1 MNYDL
6 LKEIATDL
14 GVDVEDT
21 AFGPGDAELIKQ
33 YAELFKQFGITEG
46 GEKDIKGKVDEP
58 GFKYSKKCPKATLE
72 IGTNQAGHGYI
83 NLYNQDGVVVNH
95 LIGGDDGLVS
105 IPNSGL
111 YFLHEFQLHY
121 YDSEATKF
129 AISKGFHPTPY
140 NEGEL
145 EKIGLTPNEKLIA
158 PYEMGYLSADPVFA
172 LKLATG
178 KIDIESLKNN
188 EAFKSQED
196 EATDQI
202 SRRPSN

>member
-14 GVDVEDT
+14 GGDVEDM
-21 AFGPGDAELIKQ
+21 AISPGDAELIEQ
-33 YAELFKQFGITEG
+33 YEELFKQFGITEE

-72 IGTNQAGHGYI
+72 IGTNQAGHGYL
-83 NLYNQDGVVVNH
+83 NLYNLEGVVVNH
-95 LIGGDDGLVS
+95 LIGGFDGLVS

-111 YFLHEFQLHY
+111 YFLHGHQLHY
-121 YDSEATKF
+121 YDSEAMKF
-129 AISKGFHPTPY
+129 AKSNGFNPTAN

-145 EKIGLTPNEKLIA
+145 EKIGLTPNEKLTA
-158 PYEMGYLSADPVFA
+158 PHDMGYLSANLGFA
-172 LKLATG
+172 LEIATG

-202 SRRPSN
+202 SV

>member
-1 MNYDL
+1 MNYGL

-14 GVDVEDT
+14 GGDVEDM
-21 AFGPGDAELIKQ
+21 AISPGDAELIEQ
-33 YAELFKQFGITEG
+33 YEELFKQFGITEG

-72 IGTNQAGHGYI
+72 IGTNQAGHGYL

-129 AISKGFHPTPY
+129 AKSNGFNPTPY

-145 EKIGLTPNEKLIA
+145 EKIGLTPNEKLTTLDT
-158 PYEMGYLSADPVFA
+158 GYLSANLGFA
-172 LKLATG
+172 LEIATG

-202 SRRPSN
+202 SV